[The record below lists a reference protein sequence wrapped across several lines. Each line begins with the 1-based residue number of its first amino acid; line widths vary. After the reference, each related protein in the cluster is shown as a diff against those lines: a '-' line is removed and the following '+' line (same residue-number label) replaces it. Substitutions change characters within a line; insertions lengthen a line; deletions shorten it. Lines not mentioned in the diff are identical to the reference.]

1 MGYFTQ
7 RISQFRG
14 INRSIEPN
22 GLDASYAY
30 DAINV
35 DISGGKLTNKI
46 GSVRLV
52 SAEDVPAGRPFIL
65 PTNNGNYLVFRDKY
79 IDMGVGYNKHPYT
92 LLGDANCDGEVTPED
107 ASLILRYVDGLSD
120 ISPEGLLNADVNFD
134 GVVNA
139 DDANDILLSLVHL
152 IDLDP
157 KWDDPEESEVGPYE
171 PDRFGTL
178 VRPVQNV
185 VNDSSLN
192 IRGVGRSTIQ
202 ARIDNTDGII
212 ASGMLDTGSGY
223 FRYRGYLVDGATA
236 KTAFYYIGNESTP
249 KVHVRKF
256 GSGLYMFKDKSVLST
271 DADSEGVLTSITI
284 DIPYADLT
292 DAEKNRLVLD
302 GVYLF
307 KAAIGNNVDEDD
319 INNAYMWLKV
329 TSIENG
335 TSNNAQLNVST
346 TSLATDVESGS
357 YAYLRGGCSDMTIT
371 YMVMHHGRLFAAGHR
386 SNNAHPRRLYWSC
399 LPGDGRTIE
408 DWTMTDASIDTSGGH
423 VDIGDPSDG
432 QIKGLI
438 ICNNQILIFT
448 NHRLFRM
455 YGTAPSNYTL
465 ELVGELEGTRI
476 SQPVEVNGTIY
487 WLSLSGIQCYNGS
500 YVQRVD
506 DNYST
511 RRLLE
516 SFPRYMREAFD
527 TMTVHADLFDNS
539 LMFAFDNNRGMD
551 NSCMVLRYELETGN
565 VIKYVVPCANY
576 LQQFTD
582 SWKANFGKVDGNV
595 MNNETRYFQALVHT
609 DGTMTMTQW
618 YGWGKQPFGWYD
630 SQPIE
635 SIWET
640 GWTDMGSPEINKKP
654 QTVCARGSGS
664 FKLILESEVNRDNI
678 RVDMPE
684 ENTRVKDI
692 SPRFASGRTMRIVIE
707 SDELFEI
714 EPYMTIKY
722 DTGGASR

>member
-22 GLDASYAY
+22 GLDVSYAY

-52 SAEDVPAGRPFIL
+52 SAEDVPAGRPFIY
-65 PTNNGNYLVFRDKY
+65 PTNNGDYLVFRDKY
-79 IDMGVGYNKHPYT
+79 IAMGLGYNKHPYT
-92 LLGDANCDGEVTPED
+92 LLGDANCDGEVGADD
-107 ASLILRYVDGLSD
+107 ASLIMRYVAGLSD
-120 ISPEGLLNADVNFD
+120 ITPEGLLNADVNFD
-134 GVVNA
+134 GVVNN
-139 DDANDILLSLVHL
+139 DDADAILLSIVHL
-152 IDLDP
+152 IDIDP

-185 VNDSSLN
+185 VNDTSLA
-192 IRGVGRSTIQ
+192 IRGVGRNKIS
-202 ARIDNTDGII
+202 ARINNIDCII
-212 ASGMLDTGSGY
+212 LSGMLGTGSGY
-223 FRYRGYLVDGATA
+223 YTYRGYLSDGDDA
-236 KTAFYYIGNESTP
+236 KTAVYYLGNETVP
-249 KVHVRKF
+249 KIHVRQF
-256 GSGLYMFKDKSVLST
+256 GSGLYLFKDVSVLST
-271 DADSEGVLTSITI
+271 DADSDGVLTSITI
-284 DIPYADLT
+284 DIPYANLT
-292 DAEKNRLVLD
+292 DEMKTRLVLD

-307 KAAIGNNVDEDD
+307 KSAIGSSVDEED

-329 TSIENG
+329 TSVENG
-335 TSNNAQLNVST
+335 ASDNSQLNVST

-357 YAYLRGGCSDMTIT
+357 YAYLRGGCSDITIT
-371 YMVMHHGRLFAAGHR
+371 YMVMHYGRMFAAGHR
-386 SNNAHPRRLYWSC
+386 NNDDHPRRLYWSC

-408 DWTMTDASIDTSGGH
+408 DWTFSDASIDTSGGH
-423 VDIGDPSDG
+423 VDIGDPSDKE
-432 QIKGLI
+432 ITGLVT
-438 ICNNQILIFT
+438 CNHQLLIFT
-448 NHRLFRM
+448 KYRLFRL

-476 SQPVEVNGTIY
+476 SNPVEVNGAIY
-487 WLSLSGIQCYNGS
+487 WLSLSGVQCYNGS
-500 YVQRVD
+500 YVQHMD

-551 NSCMVLRYELETGN
+551 DSCMVLRYELETGN
-565 VIKYVVPCANY
+565 VIKYVIPCANY

-582 SWKANFGKVDGNV
+582 SWKTNFGKVNGNV
-595 MNNETRYFQALVHT
+595 LKNETRYFQALVHD

-618 YGWGKQPFGWYD
+618 YGWGRQPFGWYD
-630 SQPIE
+630 NQPVE
-635 SIWET
+635 SVWDT
-640 GWTDMGSPEINKKP
+640 GWTDMGSPEADKKP

-664 FKLILESEVNRDNI
+664 FRLILESEVNRDHI

-692 SPRFASGRTMRIVIE
+692 SPRFASGRTIRIVIE

-722 DTGGASR
+722 DTGASR